1 MSVEGYRDRS
11 THFGSSSRSSLSFRQ
26 YQCNIS
32 LRQSPI
38 VRQTLA
44 TSYQGERKTIPRG
57 MDALESSAYDA
68 RMIDWTWKDTRP
80 LDVDDLAHIDDTWR
94 IEVGDRVWRRAWRID

>member
-1 MSVEGYRDRS
+1 
-11 THFGSSSRSSLSFRQ
+11 
-26 YQCNIS
+26 
-32 LRQSPI
+32 
-38 VRQTLA
+38 
-44 TSYQGERKTIPRG
+44 